1 MKKVIPLAIMSC
13 VILVLHG
20 CYQPAPKVRSSA
32 APRAISPVPPVKK
45 KTPPP
50 IEKQVVTQESGGA
63 SFEPFTFSAPE
74 TEKMVTRA
82 SVDELL
88 PSLEYVTSRI
98 DAYRHKLDRWKEID
112 QQSLLTNLNQE
123 TTEQMIGCFR
133 QLQKVLKG
141 YTAIHDWQLRAG
153 YSNGSASKP
162 DRSMQE
168 LHKMDIAFLESSC
181 GRMLAEDDNASS
193 GILKKEQQTG
203 LAHLESL
210 LTRYAENK
218 EYEEVI
224 QTWLQIPE
232 EQLDRVSLPAKIC
245 YADALMF
252 LHQEE
257 GAAKIYFEIVTQMSS
272 KEQSTDLISLR
283 KKLADL
289 YTASGNYEAAK
300 EQYYKIADDY
310 QAVGAINDWSTLQL
324 SILSRSLDGS
334 PELHAYSEL
343 LRNYLGFIP
352 EKDGY
357 KVVWQAT
364 QFLKDYPYSAVSS
377 NVDIIKAVSQAK
389 ADTWFDTSMQAAE
402 GLGQEKKYQEAVDL
416 LTGIPDDI
424 IDDSRRSEKKT
435 QTDQF
440 VLAEAVERET
450 QKLEDLQELQRKWN
464 SAMLLVK
471 GKRFDEAIDLFT
483 EMFDTEY
490 GPRAEQKITEV
501 SLLAARSERKRAADM
516 FFRYREAGDI
526 ESQKKLLI
534 QSRRIL
540 KDILVKYPEVEI
552 IAKVNRNIATVEQE
566 MNRLDPHLILIA
578 DQGDAVES
586 RTVLDPFEM
595 TSGEEQ
601 FFEDTSSIIE
611 TPLQ

>member
-13 VILVLHG
+13 AIFTLHG
-20 CYQPAPKVRSSA
+20 CYQPPPKVRSSA
-32 APRAISPVPPVKK
+32 APRPAYSVSPVKK

-50 IEKQVVTQESGGA
+50 IKDQDLIQESDVLPVE
-63 SFEPFTFSAPE
+63 SFTFPSPE
-74 TEKMVTRA
+74 TEKTVTRA

-88 PSLEYVTSRI
+88 PSLEYVNTRI
-98 DAYRHKLDRWKEID
+98 DAYQRKLERWKEID
-112 QQSLLTNLNQE
+112 KQSLLVNLNQE
-123 TTEQMIGCFR
+123 TTEQMVGCFR
-133 QLQKVLKG
+133 QLQKMLKG
-141 YTAIHDWQLRAG
+141 YTTIRDWQLRTG
-153 YSNGSASKP
+153 YSDASAGKP
-162 DRSMQE
+162 DMSMQD
-168 LHKMDIAFLESSC
+168 LHEMDIAFLESSC
-181 GRMLAEDDNASS
+181 GRLLAEDDNGSS
-193 GILKKEQQTG
+193 GLLKKEQQTG

-210 LTRYAENK
+210 LARYSENK

-232 EQLDRVSLPAKIC
+232 EQLARVSLPARIC

-257 GAAKIYFEIVTQMSS
+257 GAAKIYLEIVTQMSS

-289 YTASGNYEAAK
+289 YTASGNYDAAK
-300 EQYYKIADDY
+300 EQYYKIAGDY
-310 QAVGAINDWSTLQL
+310 QAVGAINDWSALQL

-334 PELHAYSEL
+334 PELNAYSSL

-357 KVVWQAT
+357 KVVWQADR
-364 QFLKDYPYSAVSS
+364 FLQTYPYSAVSS

-389 ADTWFDTSMQAAE
+389 ADAWFGESLKAAE
-402 GLGQEKKYQEAVDL
+402 AFSRERKYQEAVDL

-424 IDDSRRSEKKT
+424 IDDSRRSEKKA

-464 SAMLLVK
+464 NAMLLVK

-483 EMFDTEY
+483 EMLDTEY

-501 SLLAARSERKRAADM
+501 SLLAARSERKRAADI
-516 FFRYREAGDI
+516 FIRYRQAGDL

-534 QSRRIL
+534 KSRRIL
-540 KDILVKYPEVEI
+540 KDILIKYPEVDI
-552 IAKVNRNIATVEQE
+552 TAKVNRNIATVEQE
-566 MNRLDPHLILIA
+566 MNRLDPNLILIA
-578 DQGDAVES
+578 DQGDATES
-586 RTVLDPFEM
+586 GAGLDPFEM
-595 TSGEEQ
+595 ISGEEQ
-601 FFEDTSSIIE
+601 FFENTAPIVE